1 MEISE
6 RNCACCSKSRWWRA
20 WGYLISIGSDSH
32 ELRLAGGSVVG
43 SRRRTVRIVHTPS
56 PSSRGGTADNSQTQ
70 AGSKSPVA
78 LRNANSMG
86 LRELGR
92 IPTRARSECGSMF
105 WARQRTPATF
115 HLDMQ
120 NGERGYLEIPLPR
133 PTYLV
138 VAVSIGIYYLRTG
151 KI

>member
-1 MEISE
+1 M
-6 RNCACCSKSRWWRA
+6 R
-20 WGYLISIGSDSH
+20 
-32 ELRLAGGSVVG
+32 
-43 SRRRTVRIVHTPS
+43 
-56 PSSRGGTADNSQTQ
+56 
-70 AGSKSPVA
+70 AGSESPVA

-138 VAVSIGIYYLRTG
+138 VAVSIGIYARAR
-151 KI
+151 